1 MMTVIARTTWTPVKN
16 VPAGRPDRPNS
27 HGFTQPV
34 CEVGRSGLLAGK
46 FLTGVQAV
54 RAVTA
59 FIFKKVFII
68 SRAPACA
75 AAGLFV
81 SNQRIDCLR
90 RRLPGTYSD
99 RFSMA
104 ASSIFLLSRNLENG
118 SSADFQHL
126 KRLEIYLPSKWL
138 CGV

>member
-1 MMTVIARTTWTPVKN
+1 MMTVTARTTWTPVKN

-81 SNQRIDCLR
+81 SNQRIRLSAAQATGHVLR
-90 RRLPGTYSD
+90 PLFNG
-99 RFSMA
+99 
-104 ASSIFLLSRNLENG
+104 SIF
-118 SSADFQHL
+118 DFL
-126 KRLEIYLPSKWL
+126 AVS
-138 CGV
+138 